1 MKVFKVKIE
10 DHQNYTP
17 EGPRFTI
24 TIEQLDEL
32 SPYQGESIIPRSSE
46 YANVSN
52 LSPNPGNKEQTL
64 EVHAASAAR
73 VLHML
78 LILRGLSP
86 YNEWIEGNIHKVR
99 LLDFHVE
106 AYTYYELNLL
116 HIKP

>member
-10 DHQNYTP
+10 DHQNFQP

-24 TIEQLDEL
+24 TIEQLDKP
-32 SPYQGESIIPRSSE
+32 SPYQGESIITTSSD
-46 YANVSN
+46 YVLN

-64 EVHAASAAR
+64 EVHAVSAAR

-86 YNEWIEGNIHKVR
+86 YNEWIKHNLHKVR